1 LIGIW
6 VYCKNSKSLT
16 NAGVGR
22 EMRKHVDDPIELYKY
37 LLGVQKIIKANEA
50 DQLTTRPDENLPYG
64 KRQVHKLPNFV
75 TLTEAVL
82 IGRKNQ
88 LNKIILRDVMRNLK
102 DEVDI
107 ELDD

>member
-1 LIGIW
+1 
-6 VYCKNSKSLT
+6 
-16 NAGVGR
+16 
-22 EMRKHVDDPIELYKY
+22 M
-37 LLGVQKIIKANEA
+37 
-50 DQLTTRPDENLPYG
+50 TTRPDENLPYG

-102 DEVDI
+102 DEVDM